1 MNGDEP
7 LPNVTVAAYAT
18 LDFAREPIAV
28 ALPSDQDGSYRLELP
43 EGTYALFGWNEDR
56 SRFAFYGRNPLN
68 VNADP
73 VWAGMQVVP
82 VETPVRHSYSDA
94 YTAAVEGYALYQG
107 QALSMAT
114 VYLYLDV
121 AEDLKGQ
128 GYRLSLPTA
137 EDGYFRFDGL
147 PESDYFLVLRQRQ
160 SGQRVGPVA
169 PGDLIGVFPGN
180 PLTAKAG
187 EVVSVRLHGVEK
199 LKESKEAETF
209 GRVNGPVL
217 RGVVVDA
224 SGEAVAGVHVFAYVD
239 RVIGHQRPA
248 ALSAPTSADG
258 RFLVNLPE
266 PGTYYVGARQAYGDS
281 PAPGELFGMYEVSA
295 DHGLTVEAGESFE
308 NIRIVVEPIDIF

>member
-1 MNGDEP
+1 MRGWFIIILWLVLPALAGGGVIEGRVMDGDEP

-18 LDFAREPIAV
+18 LDFTRTPIAV
-28 ALPSDQDGSYRLELP
+28 ALPSEQDGSYRLELP
-43 EGTYALFGWNEDR
+43 EGTYALFGWNDDR
-56 SRFAFYGRNPLN
+56 SRFAFCGRNPVN

-82 VETPVRHSYSDA
+82 VEPPARHAYSDA

-107 QALSMAT
+107 QALPMAT

-169 PGDLIGVFPGN
+169 
-180 PLTAKAG
+180 
-187 EVVSVRLHGVEK
+187 
-199 LKESKEAETF
+199 
-209 GRVNGPVL
+209 GRRTHRQP
-217 RGVVVDA
+217 
-224 SGEAVAGVHVFAYVD
+224 
-239 RVIGHQRPA
+239 RPA
-248 ALSAPTSADG
+248 KKAD
-258 RFLVNLPE
+258 R
-266 PGTYYVGARQAYGDS
+266 R
-281 PAPGELFGMYEVSA
+281 
-295 DHGLTVEAGESFE
+295 
-308 NIRIVVEPIDIF
+308 